1 MLLLAHAAFG
11 DAIEVATVN
20 HGLRAEALEEC
31 ALVMAAC
38 RTRDIK
44 CAQLDVQLESGN
56 IQTRARQARYAALL
70 QWAEERNLSAIATAH
85 HADDQAETFL
95 MRLNRG
101 SGLQGLSAIRAQ
113 RLMPG
118 ATVPIIRPL
127 LGFRRN
133 ELRDL
138 VQQTGEPFADDPSND
153 DARFDR
159 VRMRQRLAKTDW
171 IDPVAIAQS
180 ARHLEES
187 ETTLAAIGRDHF
199 LSNARREEGRII
211 LPYLDWI
218 DTNARMIIL
227 AAEELGCSLSY
238 GDVMDVLKNT
248 LVDVS
253 KANIGGVLIEKRE
266 LSWRVS
272 QEPPRRGSQVA
283 KPDQSED

>member
-11 DAIEVATVN
+11 DAVEVATVN

-31 ALVMAAC
+31 GLVMAGC
-38 RTRDIK
+38 RARNIK
-44 CAQLDVQLESGN
+44 CAQLNVQLESGN
-56 IQTRARQARYAALL
+56 IQSRARQARYAALL

-127 LGFRRN
+127 LGFRRS

-138 VQQTGEPFADDPSND
+138 VQQAGEPFADDPSND

-211 LPYLDWI
+211 LPCLDWI

-272 QEPPRRGSQVA
+272 PEPPRRGSQVA